1 MSPTDMSAIAPSVTQ
16 RIRARHQPLL
26 GGLLVKDGLINQA
39 QLDRVLALQQ
49 EIEPRPL
56 LGQLLLDQKLI
67 TPHELNAVLS
77 KYNRAHLLG
86 DVLVETKVITP
97 AQLETALAMQRKS
110 DGPLGETLIQL
121 GFITERQ
128 LKHAL
133 SIQLRIAFVDL
144 DDRSIDPDLTSLIS
158 ESYARHHQVMPI
170 ARSDDRLVV
179 AMADPTDVELVTEL
193 RSCTGYGIDVVTATA
208 EALGRAL
215 SRAYGTHGE
224 APPPPLSRTET
235 NHAMPRASLEHMTPP
250 VAAPG
255 PGVATPAA
263 SVTPPRPAGEP
274 VKPGVALAAIR
285 ARMGA
290 VRQVARTW
298 ERWADSIDAL
308 LREQPARQTEIERLA
323 GDLAETRAAHTRT
336 LQELSTKAEALTRLE
351 AAHAAAVQQGNTLR
365 GALADLRER
374 HAALVRDRE
383 FAVDHLEAA
392 LRRLK
397 S

>member
-1 MSPTDMSAIAPSVTQ
+1 MAPTNMSTIAPSVTQ
-16 RIRARHQPLL
+16 RTRARHQPLL
-26 GGLLVKDGLINQA
+26 GGLLVKDGLINQT

-56 LGQLLLDQKLI
+56 LGQLLLDRKLI

-77 KYNRAHLLG
+77 KYNREHLLG
-86 DVLVETKVITP
+86 DVLVETDVITP

-121 GFITERQ
+121 GFITEPQ

-133 SIQLRIAFVDL
+133 SVQLRIAFVDL
-144 DDRSIDPDLTSLIS
+144 DDRSIDPELASLIS

-170 ARSDDRLVV
+170 ARSDDRIVL

-208 EALGRAL
+208 DALGRAL
-215 SRAYGTHGE
+215 SRAYGARGE
-224 APPPPLSRTET
+224 APPPPLSGAET
-235 NHAMPRASLEHMTPP
+235 DHAAPRASLEPVTPP

-255 PGVATPAA
+255 PGVGTPAA
-263 SVTPPRPAGEP
+263 SATPPRPAGEP
-274 VKPGVALAAIR
+274 AGPGAALAAVR
-285 ARMGA
+285 ARMET
-290 VRQVARTW
+290 VRQLTRSW
-298 ERWADSIDAL
+298 EGWADSIEAL
-308 LREQPARQTEIERLA
+308 LRERPARQTELERLA
-323 GDLAETRAAHTRT
+323 DDLAESRAAHART
-336 LQELSTKAEALTRLE
+336 LQELSTKAEALTGLE
-351 AAHAAAVQQGNTLR
+351 AAHAAAVQEGDALR
-365 GALADLRER
+365 DALADLQEQ
-374 HAALVRDRE
+374 HAALLRDRE

-397 S
+397 T